1 MCSTHYSNIKY
12 DSERL
17 CIIWKKNQT
26 LFYNDNNFVE
36 LGDIK
41 SEARSGNMYVLI
53 PRFVPLTI

>member
-1 MCSTHYSNIKY
+1 MSNMILKDFVLY
-12 DSERL
+12 G
-17 CIIWKKNQT
+17 KKNQT